1 MYTWYIVSLCELAKI
16 HSVYD
21 ETKTPSG
28 TSDLASDRVL
38 RVLRELGT
46 SAIKPKQNEGN
57 ERLAVTEGIFAFIL
71 QILPFSQNTHKL
83 EFKSPETRF

>member
-38 RVLRELGT
+38 RELGT

-57 ERLAVTEGIFAFIL
+57 ERLAVTEGVFTFIL
-71 QILPFSQNTHKL
+71 QIPPFSQNTHKQ
-83 EFKSPETRF
+83 EFILRKCQIPV